1 MKVAV
6 IGASGFVGGHVL
18 RVLRSAGVDARAIV
32 RNPRALLSD
41 PDRRVVDARD
51 TYSVRHALSGCDCIV
66 HSVVGPPDV
75 ILGTLAPVYAAA
87 EGLGMRRIVYMSTG
101 SVHGQAPRPGT
112 DETSRLSLRHA
123 IRYNI
128 AKVRAEHTLRR
139 LRERSTVELVM
150 LRPTIVFGPGSRWV
164 YDFAEGLLTG
174 TAYVIDGG
182 AGICNSIYVDNLAH
196 AVYLAL
202 TRPDVDREVF
212 LVSDEET
219 VTWADL
225 YRPIADGLGFN
236 FDDVASFSPPPLS
249 PGLKPYLEAL
259 RGSRTGSVMRALT
272 PAAAKRVIRAVA
284 RRARGTPP
292 AVPASPPAAGPAATH
307 RPGPVPTEEMIT
319 LHRCHWR
326 LPHDKA
332 RRVLGYTAPISFEE
346 GCRRSVEWLKTDWL
360 PARTQQAVENR

>member
-18 RVLRSAGVDARAIV
+18 RVLRSAGVEARAIV

-41 PDRRVVDARD
+41 PDRRVADARD
-51 TYSVRHALSGCDCIV
+51 TYAVRHALSGCDCIV

-112 DETSRLSLRHA
+112 SETSPLTLRHS

-128 AKVRAEHTLRR
+128 AKVRAERALRR

-174 TAYVIDGG
+174 TAYMIDRG

-196 AVYLAL
+196 AVHLAL
-202 TRPDVDREVF
+202 TRPGIDREVF

-225 YRPIADGLGFN
+225 YRPIAEGLGFN
-236 FDDVASFSPPPLS
+236 FDEVASFSPPPQKT
-249 PGLKPYLEAL
+249 GFKPYVEAL
-259 RGSRTGSVMRALT
+259 RGSRTGSAILARTPQRVKRAVR
-272 PAAAKRVIRAVA
+272 AAARRVRGAPLPPSPA
-284 RRARGTPP
+284 PAPAERRR
-292 AVPASPPAAGPAATH
+292 V
-307 RPGPVPTEEMIT
+307 GPVPTEEMIT
-319 LHRCHWR
+319 LHRCQWR

-346 GCRRSVEWLKTDWL
+346 GCRRSIEWLETEWL
-360 PARTQQAVENR
+360 PARTQAVENG